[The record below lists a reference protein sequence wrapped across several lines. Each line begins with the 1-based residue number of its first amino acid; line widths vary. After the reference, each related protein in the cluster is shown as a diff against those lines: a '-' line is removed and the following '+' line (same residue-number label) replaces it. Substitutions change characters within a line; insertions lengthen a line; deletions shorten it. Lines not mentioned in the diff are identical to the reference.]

1 MLGSHYCTH
10 GTQSVVK
17 AWQESILGDC
27 VFICIFPQCWVIV
40 KKSERQ
46 PKYWKKKRR
55 EFQSNLDVFILFYFF
70 FKTGFLWSP
79 GSPETSSVDQVART
93 QLSTS
98 LSLSSAGIN
107 GMQLHFLALWS
118 YVQWILFCCTWIW
131 IQFFTDGRQTLFRAT
146 SPAPFAVRFQLTCS
160 DWLWACSVSQD
171 SLHLNFF
178 CPGFLS
184 SWDYRPATPGL

>member
-1 MLGSHYCTH
+1 MAGEHTGGSCLHLYFPP
-10 GTQSVVK
+10 V
-17 AWQESILGDC
+17 LGDSEKNLKGNQNIGRKKEEN
-27 VFICIFPQCWVIV
+27 FKVILM
-40 KKSERQ
+40 
-46 PKYWKKKRR
+46 
-55 EFQSNLDVFILFYFF
+55 FLFYFIFILF

-98 LSLSSAGIN
+98 LSLSSAG
-107 GMQLHFLALWS
+107 MQLHFLALWS

-131 IQFFTDGRQTLFRAT
+131 IQFFTDGSQTLFRAT